1 MSRRGEPG
9 ITLAD
14 KVAFLRDPASYPDR
28 PTTVEAIETHMS
40 WLFLTPAHAW
50 KLKKPY
56 RHDLIDYA
64 TPAARERHCRLELR
78 LNRRFAP
85 QVYLAVV
92 PLVVRDR
99 RLALGGRGHAIDW
112 LVKMRRLPERL
123 TLEHALQSGALRA
136 ADIHRVVDWL
146 AAWFD
151 RAPRARIA
159 PATYRR
165 RLRDDIAATADELAR
180 PAFALPARRIAT
192 LADALTAFVA
202 ERGELLDAR
211 VRAGRIVEGHGDLRP
226 EHIYLTDPPTVV
238 DCIEFSRRL
247 RQRDPVDELAFL
259 ASECD
264 RLGHPEADG
273 RIFARWQRASGDA
286 PTRALVEF
294 HKCRNALIRAKIAAW
309 HTLDPDTGPRRP
321 WLTRAREHLHHAAAY
336 ATRLTLQ
343 GGSSV
348 GAA

>member
-1 MSRRGEPG
+1 MSRRGGPD

-14 KVAFLRDPASYPDR
+14 KVAFLSRPGSYPE
-28 PTTVEAIETHMS
+28 PTGRVETIETHMS
-40 WLFLTPAHAW
+40 WLFLTDRHAW

-64 TPAARERHCRLELR
+64 TPALRRRACRDELR

-85 QVYLAVV
+85 DVYLAVV
-92 PLVVRDR
+92 PLARTPGGG
-99 RLALGGRGHAIDW
+99 LSLGGRGRALDW
-112 LVKMRRLPERL
+112 LVKMRRLPAAL
-123 TLEHALQSGALRA
+123 TLERRLLAGAA
-136 ADIHRVVDWL
+136 GEADTNRLIAWL
-146 AAWFD
+146 AAWYAN
-151 RAPRARIA
+151 APRVRIA
-159 PATYRR
+159 ATTYRR
-165 RLRDDIAATADELAR
+165 RLLDDIAATADELAHDEFR
-180 PAFALPARRIAT
+180 LPTRHVRAIAAALRG
-192 LADALTAFVA
+192 FVA
-202 ERGELLDAR
+202 TRGALLDAR

-264 RLGHPEADG
+264 RLGHPEIDAWLFDAWH
-273 RIFARWQRASGDA
+273 RHAGDA
-286 PTRALVEF
+286 PPRALVDF

-321 WLTRAREHLHHAAAY
+321 WLTRAREHLRHAATY
-336 ATRLTLQ
+336 ATRLA
-343 GGSSV
+343 S
-348 GAA
+348 